1 MWRMQVCFSLELLSD
16 FPLMMC
22 FLYQLLES
30 TTGYQYVLQLE
41 LIMSSSSCLRLLA
54 PSPALAPL
62 SRISN
67 SSVSYWISTA
77 SIWSCSPPSHQSL
90 PSTTRILIWAL
101 FLQCLSCFHVRCNIC
116 MEQMKQWE
124 TIFFQRHLTLILWL
138 RILYS
143 IFLSAQGIVLCLLGW
158 RGSWTASIFLW
169 RDILSCSSFIDSWV
183 CSSWLVS

>member
-1 MWRMQVCFSLELLSD
+1 MLLMQVCFSLELLSD

-41 LIMSSSSCLRLLA
+41 LIMSFSSCLRLLA
-54 PSPALAPL
+54 PSPVLVPL

-77 SIWSCSPPSHQSL
+77 SIWSYSPPSHQSL
-90 PSTTRILIWAL
+90 PSTTKILIWAL
-101 FLQCLSCFHVRCNIC
+101 FLQCLNCFHAQCNIC

-124 TIFFQRHLTLILWL
+124 TIFFQHHLTLIFWL

-143 IFLSAQGIVLCLLGW
+143 IFLWAQDIALCLLDW
-158 RGSWTASIFLW
+158 PGSWKASIFPW
-169 RDILSCSSFIDSWV
+169 RDIPSCSSSIDSWA
-183 CSSWLVS
+183 CSSWQVS